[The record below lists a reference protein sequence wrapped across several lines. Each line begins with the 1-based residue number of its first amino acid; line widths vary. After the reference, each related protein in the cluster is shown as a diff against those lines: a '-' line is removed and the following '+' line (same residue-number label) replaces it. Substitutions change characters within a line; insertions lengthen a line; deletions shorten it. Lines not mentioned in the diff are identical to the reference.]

1 MADPARVRIVTDSTA
16 DLPPELRERYGI
28 VTVPLTIQFGTDV
41 YKDGI
46 DLTPEEFFAKQE
58 AGPPY
63 PTTAQPPVGWFE
75 DAYRQLK
82 AEGATAICAIIFSSK
97 LSGTYNS
104 AVLAAQSVA
113 DEIPIEVID
122 TQSASMGV
130 GYLAVEAAK
139 VAEAGGALDAVAARV
154 QELMPEIEVLFV
166 VETLKWLERGG
177 RINKAQALVGSVL
190 SFKPLLLLKDGAL
203 EPFQRPRT
211 RSKAIDAMVAWVEG
225 FSDPA
230 AVTIFYDGTVQ
241 TRAEAEGIADRLSAK
256 VPRERIIITHYSTI
270 YAVHLGPK
278 GSGAIVLKKS

>member
-16 DLPPELRERYGI
+16 DLPEELRERYGI
-28 VTVPLTIQFGTDV
+28 VTVPLTIQFGTEV
-41 YKDGI
+41 YQDGV
-46 DLTPEEFFAKQE
+46 DLTPAEFFAKQE

-63 PTTAQPPVGWFE
+63 PTTAQPPVGLFE
-75 DAYRQLK
+75 DAYRKLK
-82 AEGATAICAIIFSSK
+82 GEGATAVCAIIFSSK

-104 AVLAAQSVA
+104 AMLAAQGVSG
-113 DEIPIEVID
+113 DIPVEVID

-130 GYLAVEAAK
+130 GYLAIEAAK

-154 QELMPEIEVLFV
+154 RALMPELEVLFL

-211 RSKAIDAMVAWVEG
+211 RSKAIEAMIEWIES
-225 FSDPA
+225 FPDPA
-230 AVTIFYDGTVQ
+230 GVTVFHDGTPE
-241 TRAEAEGIADRLSAK
+241 TRAEVEGIADRLGGII
-256 VPRERIIITHYSTI
+256 PRDRITITHYSTI
-270 YAVHLGPK
+270 YAVHIGPK
-278 GSGAIVLKKS
+278 ASGAIVLKRI

>member
-1 MADPARVRIVTDSTA
+1 MTDPARVRIVTDSTA
-16 DLPPELRERYGI
+16 DLPPEIKERYGI

-46 DLTPEEFFAKQE
+46 DLTPAEFFAKQE

-104 AVLAAQSVA
+104 AVLAAQAVA
-113 DEIPIEVID
+113 DDVQVEVID

-130 GYLAVEAAK
+130 GYLAIEAAK
-139 VAEAGGALDAVAARV
+139 VAEAGGTLDAVAARV
-154 QELMPEIEVLFV
+154 RELMPEIEVLFL

-190 SFKPLLLLKDGAL
+190 SFKPLLVLKDGAL

-211 RSKAIDAMVAWVEG
+211 RSKAIEAMIEWIER
-225 FSDPA
+225 FPDPA
-230 AVTIFYDGTVQ
+230 AVAVFHDGTPQ

-256 VPRERIIITHYSTI
+256 FPRERITITHYSTI
-270 YAVHLGPK
+270 YAVHIGPK
-278 GSGAIVLKKS
+278 ATGAIVLKRL

>member
-1 MADPARVRIVTDSTA
+1 
-16 DLPPELRERYGI
+16 LRERYGI

-41 YKDGI
+41 YKDGV
-46 DLTPEEFFAKQE
+46 DLTPAEFFAKQE

-82 AEGATAICAIIFSSK
+82 AEGATGICAVIFSSK

-104 AVLAAQSVA
+104 ASLAAQSFG

-130 GYLAVEAAK
+130 GYLATEAAK
-139 VAEAGGALDAVAARV
+139 VAEAGGTLPEVAARV
-154 QELMPEIEVLFV
+154 RALMPEIEVLFL

-177 RINKAQALVGSVL
+177 RINKAQALLGSVL
-190 SFKPLLLLKDGAL
+190 SFKPLLVLKDGAL

-211 RSKAIDAMVAWVEG
+211 RSKAIDAMIEWIQG
-225 FSDPA
+225 FPDPA
-230 AVTIFYDGTVQ
+230 GVTVFHDGTPQ
-241 TRAEAEGIADRLSAK
+241 TRTEVEAIAERLSATI
-256 VPRERIIITHYSTI
+256 PRERITITHYSTI
-270 YAVHLGPK
+270 YAVHIGPK
-278 GSGAIVLKKS
+278 ASGAIVLKRS

>member
-28 VTVPLTIQFGTDV
+28 VTVPLTMQFGTDV
-41 YKDGI
+41 YKDGV

-75 DAYRQLK
+75 DTYRQLK
-82 AEGATAICAIIFSSK
+82 TEGATAICAIIFSSK

-104 AVLAAQSVA
+104 ATLAAQSVA
-113 DEIPIEVID
+113 SEIPVEVID

-130 GYLAVEAAK
+130 GYLAIEAAT
-139 VAEAGGALDAVAARV
+139 VAEAGGALHEVAARV
-154 QELMPEIEVLFV
+154 RELMPEIDVLFL

-211 RSKAIDAMVAWVEG
+211 RSKAIEAMIEWIQS
-225 FSDPA
+225 FPDPA
-230 AVTIFYDGTVQ
+230 AVTVFHDGTPQ
-241 TRAEAEGIADRLSAK
+241 TRAEVEGIADRLSAK
-256 VPRERIIITHYSTI
+256 IPRDRITITHYSTI

-278 GSGAIVLKKS
+278 ASGAIVLRKS

>member
-16 DLPPELRERYGI
+16 DLPEELRARYGI
-28 VTVPLTIQFGTDV
+28 VTVPLTIQFGTEV
-41 YKDGI
+41 YKDGV
-46 DLTPEEFFAKQE
+46 DLTPAEFFAKQE

-75 DAYRQLK
+75 DAYRNLK
-82 AEGATAICAIIFSSK
+82 EEGATGVCAIIFSAK

-104 AVLAAQSVA
+104 AVLAAQNVSGDV
-113 DEIPIEVID
+113 PVEVID

-130 GYLAVEAAK
+130 GYLAIEAAK
-139 VAEAGGALDAVAARV
+139 VAEAGGALDAVTARV
-154 QELMPEIEVLFV
+154 RELMPELEVLFL

-190 SFKPLLLLKDGAL
+190 SFKPLLVLKDGAL

-211 RSKAIDAMVAWVEG
+211 RSKAIEAMIEWIES

-230 AVTIFYDGTVQ
+230 GVTVFHDGTPG
-241 TRAEAEGIADRLSAK
+241 TLPEAERIAERLSAK
-256 VPRERIIITHYSTI
+256 IPRDRITITHYSTI
-270 YAVHLGPK
+270 YAVHIGPK
-278 GSGAIVLKKS
+278 ATGAIVLKRS